1 MKYQSPKMDVYLL
14 GTSDIITTSGGKL
27 TDGGDLVVD
36 EQIKEITKTIS
47 GLTFDK

>member
-27 TDGGDLVVD
+27 KDGGAMTDPT
-36 EQIKEITKTIS
+36 QEITKTIS